1 MSKPSIQSINL
12 KLERHLAVSDERWKE
27 AILRIKRLEHIMIG
41 TSGTAIVMLIGLL
54 VR

>member
-1 MSKPSIQSINL
+1 MAKPTIQEIHVT
-12 KLERHLAVSDERWKE
+12 LEKHIAVSDERFIE
-27 AILRIKRLEHIMIG
+27 LLSRVKRLEHIMIG